1 MKYITAAFDNTEV
14 AGVLCRQSALEECI
28 FLIRKS
34 TEEKVLETV
43 TISEYVLL
51 ITVLQVLFYPATVS
65 RTAYEGIP
73 SDVYAALQALSG

>member
-1 MKYITAAFDNTEV
+1 MKCVTAAFDNTEV
-14 AGVLCRQSALEECI
+14 AGALCWQSALEECI

-51 ITVLQVLFYPATVS
+51 ITVLQVLFYTATVS

-73 SDVYAALQALSG
+73 SDVCAALQALSG

>member
-1 MKYITAAFDNTEV
+1 MY
-14 AGVLCRQSALEECI
+14 

-43 TISEYVLL
+43 TISEYLLL
-51 ITVLQVLFYPATVS
+51 ITVLRVLFYTASVS
-65 RTAYEGIP
+65 WTAYEGVP